1 MITVSLTVEDARVRD
16 AVLGQLHSNPA
27 VDHSAIDVTVN
38 DGVVT
43 LAGVVDSDAGKR
55 AAARTAKRVRGVW
68 AVVNDLTV
76 REEVDWTDAD
86 VAPDASQALKL
97 RPVLQRMFR

>member
-1 MITVSLTVEDARVRD
+1 MEDARVRD
-16 AVLGQLHSNPA
+16 AVLRQLHRNAA

-43 LAGVVDSDAGKR
+43 LAGVVDSDAGRR
-55 AAARTAKRVRGVW
+55 AAERAAKRVRGVW

-76 REEVDWTDAD
+76 REEVEWTDAD
-86 VAPDASQALKL
+86 VSPDASQALKL
-97 RPVLQRMFR
+97 RPALQRMFR